1 MNNKYTPLALLVLI
15 VFCMIGT
22 YSNHFHND
30 FHFDDSHSITDNGF
44 IRDLKNIP
52 LFFKEVKTSSS
63 MPTHQGYRPVVT
75 TTLAIDYA
83 LSLKKTNG
91 KDGYDTFWYHV
102 SNFSWFVIIVVLFYF
117 LQIQLYNS
125 SAADSAH
132 KYFALLGCAW
142 YGLHTVNAETVNYII
157 SRSDILSTLAIVAS
171 FTIYTSFQNLRKYY
185 LYVIPVA
192 IGMLAKETTIMF
204 APALIAYDY
213 MLVQQKSLMDL
224 FNLKELKSFLKSL
237 TTGLPALLLCIALAA
252 YSMSRI
258 EVFEMAST
266 SGGWYKLTQPYIL
279 LHYISQ
285 FFLPFGLSAD
295 TDIPMIYSLADD
307 RLFIG
312 FGFLLLLLV
321 LIFITSAHKS
331 WRPFSFGL
339 VWFLLMLLPTS
350 LVSLAEVTNDH
361 RVFLPYL
368 GLVVSMV
375 CLVYNL
381 YNGVLKNIPVARVG
395 LLSFLLIAISG
406 YVYGTYQRNIVWAKD
421 ESLWKDVTE
430 KSPNNGRGW
439 MNYGLTLMGR
449 GDYTNAEYCYNQALK
464 HTPNYYILHVNIAI
478 LQEATG
484 RKKEA
489 EEHYKQAV
497 KYGPGYVEAYY
508 YYARFL
514 YNSGR
519 TAEAEIYTN
528 KGLEIFD
535 GHLYSRYLLMDIL
548 SFNRD
553 WRKLAAVAQR
563 TLQMYP
569 NDIKAANSLS
579 IATNPDAALSSPVSK
594 TLTAADLLNQSLA
607 LYNAGKFR
615 ECISTCYRALALQP
629 NYVEAYNNIC
639 SAHNQL
645 LEYDSAVLAC
655 SKAMELRPDYTLA
668 KNNLNWAK
676 SQLKK

>member
-1 MNNKYTPLALLVLI
+1 MNNKYIPFALLMLI
-15 VFCMIGT
+15 VVAMTGT

-52 LFFKEVKTSSS
+52 LFFKDVKTSSS

-83 LSLKKTNG
+83 LSMKKTEG
-91 KDGYDTFWYHV
+91 KNGYDTFWYHV
-102 SNFSWFVIIVVLFYF
+102 SNFTWFVIIVVLFYY
-117 LQIQLYNS
+117 LQLTIYNS
-125 SAADSAH
+125 SLSNADNR
-132 KYFALLGCAW
+132 YFALLGCAW

-157 SRSDILSTLAIVAS
+157 SRSDILSTLAIVSS
-171 FTIYTSFQNLRKYY
+171 FFIYLTFEKLRKYY

-213 MLVQQKSLMDL
+213 MLVQQKSLL
-224 FNLKELKSFLKSL
+224 GLLNLKEFKSFIKSL
-237 TTGLPALLLCIALAA
+237 TLGLPALLLCVALAA

-285 FFLPFGLSAD
+285 FFLPFGLTAD

-312 FGFLLLLLV
+312 FAFLALLLYV
-321 LIFITSAHKS
+321 IFKTSEHKA

-361 RVFLPYL
+361 RVFLPYI
-368 GLVVSMV
+368 GLVISMV
-375 CLVYNL
+375 CLVSNI
-381 YNGVLKNIPVARVG
+381 NSGILKNFKGARIALVA
-395 LLSFLLIAISG
+395 LLILAIGG
-406 YVYGTYQRNIVWAKD
+406 YAYGTYQRNIVWAKD
-421 ESLWKDVTE
+421 ETLWKDVTE

-484 RKKEA
+484 RKAEA

-497 KYGPGYVEAYY
+497 KFGPGYVEAYY

-519 TAEAEIYTN
+519 TTESEIYTN
-528 KGLEIFD
+528 KGLEIFE
-535 GHLYSRYLLMDIL
+535 GHLYSRYLLMDIH
-548 SFNRD
+548 SINRD
-553 WRKLAAVAQR
+553 WQKLAVVAQR
-563 TLQMYP
+563 TLDMYP
-569 NDIKAANSLS
+569 NDVKAANSLL
-579 IATNPDAALSSPVSK
+579 IARNPDKALRSPVSK

-615 ECISTCYRALALQP
+615 ECISTCYKAIALQP

-645 LEYDSAVLAC
+645 LEFDSAVAAC
-655 SKAMELRPDYTLA
+655 TKAVELRSDYTLA